1 MKNALLTAGLALLLA
16 SASPAFAQSSTSSS
30 DPLAAIQSFTLA
42 DVQAAQAI
50 YAANPTVPTYGAATQ
65 CLGYLNTT
73 LSATGA
79 PSVGVMLS
87 APVGVA
93 SAVADL
99 DVALNAANN
108 GLPTQVVAFN
118 QNCAPYVEDLKAEAA
133 KLAASNF
140 TIFGLK
146 L

>member
-1 MKNALLTAGLALLLA
+1 MRKFLLTLALAGFA
-16 SASPAFAQSSTSSS
+16 SIGTANAQSTSS

-65 CLGYLNTT
+65 CLNYLNTT
-73 LSATGA
+73 LSATGS
-79 PSVGVMLS
+79 PSVGVMLA
-87 APVGVA
+87 APKGIV

-108 GLPTQVVAFN
+108 GLPSQVVSFN